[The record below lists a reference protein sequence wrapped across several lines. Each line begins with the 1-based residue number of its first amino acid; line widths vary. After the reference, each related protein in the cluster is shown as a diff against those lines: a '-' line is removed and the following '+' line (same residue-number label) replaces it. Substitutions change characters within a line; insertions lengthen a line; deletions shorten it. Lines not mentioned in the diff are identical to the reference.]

1 MTGNEI
7 RKEFLDFFKQ
17 RGHLIQPSAPL
28 SINDPT
34 LLFPIAGMVPLKA
47 FFLGEKKPPAS
58 RLASCQLC
66 FRTNDLDRVG
76 QTSYHHTLFEMLGN
90 FSLGDYFK
98 KEACQWAWEFVTNK
112 LELSQNRIWTTIFK
126 EDDETHQVWKE
137 IGIPSSRILRKG
149 EEENFWSLGEVGPCG
164 PDTEIFFDR
173 GEEHGC
179 SGMNCLP
186 GCNNC
191 SRWVEIWNLV
201 FMQFNRDKEGNLSS
215 LPSKNIDTGM
225 GLERVASVLQG
236 VESDYDTDL
245 FTPIL
250 TWLRDMLPENIK
262 EEKSLRVIADHL
274 RALTF
279 LLGEKILP
287 SNIGRGYVVRR
298 ILRRAYRFG
307 RRLGSGETFLYKGV
321 PVVVKM
327 MQESYPYLKEKEEEI
342 VSLIKAE
349 EEGFQATLS
358 RGMGILEGIIWE
370 LKKRKKRVIPFQD
383 VFKLYD
389 THGFPLEITEE
400 IAREEGLTIDREGY
414 DKLLTE
420 QRERNRK
427 RTLEINVNEMVKIG
441 DKVNVATTDVGGGAS
456 EILEKLKL
464 EHNLDTAQI
473 FQGYQKLKLNTTLIA
488 IIKEGKEVEKI
499 KEGEAELILLST
511 PFYPEGGGQIGDR
524 GKIFNEAGCAEVL
537 DTQRIDDEIILHRV
551 RMLKGGLEKA
561 SRVVAEVDEKRR
573 KAIARAHTATH
584 LLQAALREILGET
597 VKQSGSL
604 VGEDKL
610 RFDFSYSSPLSDEQL
625 KKTTSSI
632 NQKIRENLSVTVKE
646 ISLKEAQE
654 EGAIALFEAKYK
666 EKVRLVTIAKFS
678 QEVCGGTHLSST
690 GEIGI
695 LRIISESSI
704 ASGIRRIEALV
715 GERALDSIEEKESL
729 LRRIGEA
736 LETGESTILTR
747 IEDKN
752 QKLQKQQEQM
762 KEWQKRLAEVEM
774 ENLIEQASRVGDI
787 KLITGECQDLSPEI
801 LRQTAEKL
809 KLKLKKGIVVL
820 ASIAQ
825 KEAFLVVA
833 STQKELP
840 ADEIIKEVCRIA
852 GGNGGGRWDFA
863 QGGTSL
869 PHKVDQAL
877 KEVPLII
884 EKILSH

>member
-1 MTGNEI
+1 
-7 RKEFLDFFKQ
+7 
-17 RGHLIQPSAPL
+17 
-28 SINDPT
+28 
-34 LLFPIAGMVPLKA
+34 
-47 FFLGEKKPPAS
+47 
-58 RLASCQLC
+58 
-66 FRTNDLDRVG
+66 RTSDLDRVG
-76 QTSYHHTLFEMLGN
+76 ETSYHHTLFEMLGN

-98 KEACQWAWEFVTNK
+98 KEACQWSWEFVVKK
-112 LELSQNRIWTTIFK
+112 LGLSEHRIWITVFK
-126 EDDETHQVWKE
+126 EDDETYQIWKE
-137 IGIPSSRILRKG
+137 IGIPPSRILRKG

-173 GEEHGC
+173 GGECGC
-179 SGMNCLP
+179 SGMRCSP
-186 GCNNC
+186 GCNKC

-201 FMQFNRDKEGNLSS
+201 FMQFNRDKEGKLSP

-250 TWLRDMLPENIK
+250 TWLKDMLPEKIK

-279 LLGEKILP
+279 LLGARILP
-287 SNIGRGYVVRR
+287 SNVGRGYVIRR

-307 RRLGSGETFLYKGV
+307 RKLRLRDTFLSEGV
-321 PVVVKM
+321 PIIIGM
-327 MQESYPYLKEKEEEI
+327 MEQPYPHLKDMQKQI
-342 VSLIKAE
+342 VSLVQAE
-349 EEGFQATLS
+349 EKSFRTTLN
-358 RGMGILEGIIWE
+358 RGIPIVRGVFRRTKKDSKMVSGENVLILSDTYGMPAE
-370 LKKRKKRVIPFQD
+370 VIKD
-383 VFKLYD
+383 M
-389 THGFPLEITEE
+389 
-400 IAREEGLTIDREGY
+400 AWEEGLRVDMKEY
-414 DKLLTE
+414 KCLMDK
-420 QRERNRK
+420 QKERSRK
-427 RTLEINVNEMVKIG
+427 QTLKININEMVRIG
-441 DKVNVATTDVGGGAS
+441 DKVSVAASDVIGVAGRIS
-456 EILEKLKL
+456 EKLKL
-464 EHNLDTAQI
+464 EHNLHTAKI
-473 FQGYQKLKLNTTLIA
+473 FQGHRKLKLNTTLIA
-488 IIKEGKEVEKI
+488 IIKEGREVEKI
-499 KEGEAELILLST
+499 KDGEAELILFST
-511 PFYPEGGGQIGDR
+511 SFYPEGGGQIGDR

-537 DTQRIDDEIILHRV
+537 DTQRIDDQIILHQV
-551 RMLKGGLEKA
+551 RMLKGELKKA
-561 SRVVAEVDEKRR
+561 SRVVAEVNEKRR
-573 KAIARAHTATH
+573 KAVARAHTATH
-584 LLQAALREILGET
+584 LLQAALREVLGET

-604 VGEDKL
+604 VGENRL
-610 RFDFSYSSPLSDEQL
+610 RFDFSYFSPSNDEQL
-625 KKTTSSI
+625 KKISSLI
-632 NQKIRENLSVTVKE
+632 NEKIRENLSVAVKE
-646 ISLKEAQE
+646 MGLKEAQKK
-654 EGAIALFEAKYK
+654 GAIALFESKYK
-666 EKVRLVTIAKFS
+666 EKVRLVTIGKFS

-715 GERALDSIEEKESL
+715 GEKALELVEEKESL

-747 IEDKN
+747 IEEKN
-752 QKLQKQQEQM
+752 QKLQKQQERM
-762 KEWQKRLAEVEM
+762 KEWQKRLAQVEM
-774 ENLIEQASRVGDI
+774 ENLMQQASRVRDI
-787 KLITGECQDLSPEI
+787 KLITGEWQNLSPEI
-801 LRQTAEKL
+801 LRQAAEKL
-809 KLKLKKGIVVL
+809 KVKLKKGIVVL

-884 EKILSH
+884 EKILSR

>member
-1 MTGNEI
+1 MTGNKI
-7 RKEFLDFFKQ
+7 REEFLDFFKQ

-28 SINDPT
+28 SIDDPT
-34 LLFPIAGMVPLKA
+34 LLFTVAGMVPLKA

-66 FRTNDLDRVG
+66 FRMNDVDKVG
-76 QTSYHHTLFEMLGN
+76 HTSYHHTFFEMLGN

-98 KEACQWAWEFVTNK
+98 KEACQWSWEFVTKILN
-112 LELSQNRIWTTIFK
+112 LSQDHIWTTIFR
-126 EDDETHQVWKE
+126 EDDETYQIWKK
-137 IGIPSSRILRKG
+137 IGIPASRILKKG

-173 GEEHGC
+173 GKKYGC
-179 SGMNCLP
+179 SGMDCLP

-201 FMQFNRDKEGNLSS
+201 FMQFNRDKKRKLSP

-225 GLERVASVLQG
+225 GLERVAFVLQET
-236 VESDYDTDL
+236 ESVYDTDL
-245 FTPIL
+245 FSPIL
-250 TWLRDMLPENIK
+250 DWLRNMLPENRK

-307 RRLGSGETFLYKGV
+307 RKLGGRDTFLYKGI
-321 PVVVKM
+321 PVVTKM
-327 MQESYPYLKEKEEEI
+327 MGKPYPYLKEKEEEI

-358 RGMGILEGIIWE
+358 RGMEMLEKIIWE
-370 LKKRKKRVIPFQD
+370 LKKRKKRIIPSQD
-383 VFKLYD
+383 VFRLYD
-389 THGFPLEITEE
+389 TYGFPLEITEE
-400 IAREEGLTIDREGY
+400 IAREEGLTINREGY

-420 QRERNRK
+420 QKERGRK
-427 RTLEINVNEMVKIG
+427 RTLEVSEMVKVR
-441 DKVNVATTDVGGGAS
+441 DSAKVAITEVSMAR
-456 EILEKLKL
+456 EIFEKQKL
-464 EHNLDTAQI
+464 EHNLDAAQI
-473 FQGYQKLKLNTTLIA
+473 FQGYQKLKLNTALIA
-488 IIKEGKEVEKI
+488 IIKRGKEVEKI
-499 KEGEAELILLST
+499 KKGEAGLILLST

-524 GKIFNEAGCAEVL
+524 GKIFNGAGCAEVL

-551 RMLKGGLEKA
+551 RMLKGELEKA
-561 SRVVAEVDEKRR
+561 SRVVAEVDKKRR

-584 LLQAALREILGET
+584 LLQAALRTILGET
-597 VKQSGSL
+597 VKQTGSL
-604 VGEDKL
+604 VGEDRL
-610 RFDFSYSSPLSDEQL
+610 RFDFSYSAPLSDEQL
-625 KKTTSSI
+625 KKITSLI
-632 NQKIRENLSVTVKE
+632 NQKIRENLSITVKE
-646 ISLKEAQE
+646 MSLKEAQE
-654 EGAIALFEAKYK
+654 KGAIALFGAKYK
-666 EKVRLVTIAKFS
+666 EKVRLITIAKFS

-704 ASGIRRIEALV
+704 ASGIRRMEALV
-715 GERALDSIEEKESL
+715 GKRALDSIEEKESL
-729 LRRIGEA
+729 LRRISEA

-747 IEDKN
+747 IEEKN
-752 QKLQKQQEQM
+752 QKLQKQQERM

-774 ENLIEQASRVGDI
+774 ENLMQQASRVRDI
-787 KLITGECQDLSPEI
+787 KLVTGEWQDLSPEI

-809 KLKLKKGIVVL
+809 KVKLKKGIVVL
-820 ASIAQ
+820 ASIVQEKAL
-825 KEAFLVVA
+825 LVVA